1 MIPSVTLTM
10 VDGVRVVV
18 PDSLDL
24 ITPYVLREQQD
35 WFEDEIKF
43 LRHLLQPGQK
53 VIDIGANYGVY
64 ALSMARTVGPTGH
77 VWAFEPATSTAKLL
91 AAGIAAN
98 DFSHV
103 TLAQS
108 ALSGEKGV
116 AQLSMRQHSELNA
129 LVRGAPSTG
138 AHETVPVVTM
148 DDCMETYGWQ
158 DIELVKIDAEGEEA
172 NILKGGTRFFAEQS
186 PLVLYEIRAGQEL
199 HLELLQ
205 AFHSLGYNSYRLVPG
220 LNLLV
225 SFTAE
230 SPPDD
235 FLLNLF
241 CCKPDRAA
249 RLAELGWLLE
259 SPTHTLGAREEQI
272 NRARGKTGS
281 HDSHGWRNVLTKMP
295 YGSSLAGLW
304 EQTVAAGQSGQV
316 EDALVLHSLSRDASL
331 TPRERFSALEASYGK
346 LRALCE
352 SDASHLRLSSLSR
365 VAWEYGA
372 RKIAA
377 EALAQLCNRFIQVKS
392 ADLSE
397 PFLLPGE
404 RFDSVP
410 PGEAFGNWI
419 LSAAVEE
426 FERISAYSSFYSP
439 GLSRLHL
446 ESIRDLGFFGPEMRR
461 RLELLELR
469 SGRSDVSIKA

>member
-1 MIPSVTLTM
+1 MIPTVALTI

-43 LRHLLQPGQK
+43 LRRLLQPGQK

-64 ALSMARTVGPTGH
+64 ALSMAHTVGPTGH
-77 VWAFEPATSTAKLL
+77 VWAFEPASSTAELL

-98 DFSHV
+98 NFAHV
-103 TLAQS
+103 TLEQS

-116 AQLSMRQHSELNA
+116 AQLSLYEYSEWNTLT
-129 LVRGAPSTG
+129 RGAPSTD

-158 DIELVKIDAEGEEA
+158 DIELVKIDAEGEED
-172 NILKGGTRFFAEQS
+172 NILKGGTRFFAEES
-186 PLVLYEIRAGQEL
+186 PLVLYEVRAGKEI
-199 HLELLQ
+199 HLELVQ

-225 SFTAE
+225 SFTVE
-230 SPPDD
+230 SHRDD

-249 RLAELGWLLE
+249 RLAELGLLVE
-259 SPTHTLGAREEQI
+259 SSGAREGQTDS
-272 NRARGKTGS
+272 AREKSGS
-281 HDSHGWRNVLTKMP
+281 HDVHGWRNVLARLP
-295 YGSSLAGLW
+295 YGTHLAKLW
-304 EQTVAAGQSGQV
+304 GQTVARGQSGEV
-316 EDALVLHSLSRDASL
+316 EDALALHSLSRDSALS
-331 TPRERFSALEASYGK
+331 PRERFNALEASYGK
-346 LRALCE
+346 FRALCE
-352 SDASHLRLSSLSR
+352 SDPSHLRLASLSR
-365 VAWEYGA
+365 VASDYGA
-372 RKIAA
+372 RKVAA
-377 EALAQLCNRFIQVKS
+377 DALAQLCNYILKHKS

-397 PFLLPGE
+397 PFLPPGA
-404 RFDSVP
+404 RFDSIP
-410 PGEAFGNWI
+410 PGEATGNWI

-426 FERISAYSSFYSP
+426 FERIGSFSSFYSED
-439 GLSRLHL
+439 SSHQRLELIH
-446 ESIRDLGFFGPEMRR
+446 DLGFFGPEMQR
-461 RLELLELR
+461 RLDLLELR
-469 SGRSDVSIKA
+469 SGRSDASTKA